1 MAIDRLG
8 SYKSW
13 GVSWEFVHRRKYDK
27 LRGCI
32 WPDQRRPAPAY
43 ASKWQTLI
51 RTQFTFPQLL
61 ICPTMARTI
70 KPSVSANAE
79 STAVCAINMPGHAP
93 LGPIAKPISSSRLFF
108 SGWIYTITFS
118 FSQQYYL
125 LLLLGPRRAEAPIT
139 VPNTSGTVYCCGMV
153 ARGCQLRNLQLHR
166 GCLDLFDCRCGSR
179 SSDLRSW
186 APHAGATGYL

>member
-1 MAIDRLG
+1 MALATRTILVGGALFDRVSKRVSLSIKVLSWRRGVGHCMAIDRLG

-43 ASKWQTLI
+43 ASKWQALI

-108 SGWIYTITFS
+108 SG
-118 FSQQYYL
+118 
-125 LLLLGPRRAEAPIT
+125 
-139 VPNTSGTVYCCGMV
+139 
-153 ARGCQLRNLQLHR
+153 
-166 GCLDLFDCRCGSR
+166 
-179 SSDLRSW
+179 
-186 APHAGATGYL
+186 